1 MMGKHGSMID
11 LINREDGKIMTSL
24 LADDVSSFTY
34 PYLFTYLK
42 EGQVGVFCLK
52 EKLNYDNGALYYE
65 LTHICEPIYDSVRV
79 LADDSD
85 MILLEKDGKFGLL
98 YANSEYSFRQIP
110 AEYDEIKP
118 LFSSC
123 VALYHQGQCD
133 VYDTNQERKVL
144 DNIAITDSGEYYF
157 IYHDD
162 SGYGLKNFLFF

>member
-118 LFSSC
+118 LFFFLCCSLSSGT
-123 VALYHQGQCD
+123 V
-133 VYDTNQERKVL
+133 
-144 DNIAITDSGEYYF
+144 
-157 IYHDD
+157 
-162 SGYGLKNFLFF
+162 